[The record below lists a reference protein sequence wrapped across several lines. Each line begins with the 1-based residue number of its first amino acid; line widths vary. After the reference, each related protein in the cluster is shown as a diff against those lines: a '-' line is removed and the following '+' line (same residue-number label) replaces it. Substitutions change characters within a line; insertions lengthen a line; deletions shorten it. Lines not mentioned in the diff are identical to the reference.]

1 VCEENCSM
9 ASTPFMRPPVFE
21 ETYEVGDSV
30 EANCDHDKGRDRI
43 KGWLK
48 GTVVQVDSKLIAVQ
62 FKENVYLT
70 DGWMVPDHILWYP
83 TDSPNLRKKSK
94 VK

>member
-1 VCEENCSM
+1 M
-9 ASTPFMRPPVFE
+9 ASTPFMRPPIIDS
-21 ETYEVGDSV
+21 TYQVGDPV
-30 EANCDHDKGRDRI
+30 EANCDHDKGKERV

-62 FKENVYLT
+62 FNENVYLT

-83 TDSPNLRKKSK
+83 ADSLNLR
-94 VK
+94 VKGKGS

>member
-1 VCEENCSM
+1 M
-9 ASTPFMRPPVFE
+9 AITPFMRPPVIDS
-21 ETYEVGDSV
+21 TYQVGDSG
-30 EANCDHDKGRDRI
+30 EANGDHDKGKERI

-83 TDSPNLRKKSK
+83 ADSPNLRTKGKGS
-94 VK
+94 